1 MAVARILLTTGV
13 LTGVYAQAP
22 LQLPDDGRAAG
33 RLALSV
39 LVLAVVLTWQ
49 ILSVA
54 RSPYPGVRAI
64 EAVAIS
70 FPLLILLFA
79 STYFAM
85 EQARPDSF
93 SEALSRIDAVYLT
106 VTVLATVGFG
116 DIVATSEASRA
127 VVTAQMVVNMVLIG
141 VVAKV
146 LLNTVRRR
154 RAALGVE
161 PGASDPMRDVVG

>member
-1 MAVARILLTTGV
+1 
-13 LTGVYAQAP
+13 
-22 LQLPDDGRAAG
+22 
-33 RLALSV
+33 
-39 LVLAVVLTWQ
+39 
-49 ILSVA
+49 
-54 RSPYPGVRAI
+54 
-64 EAVAIS
+64 
-70 FPLLILLFA
+70 
-79 STYFAM
+79 M

-93 SEALSRIDAVYLT
+93 SEALSRVDAVYLT

>member
-1 MAVARILLTTGV
+1 MPAADHPSTRRAPTRSVVMAVARILLTTVV

-33 RLALSV
+33 RLAFSV

-93 SEALSRIDAVYLT
+93 
-106 VTVLATVGFG
+106 
-116 DIVATSEASRA
+116 
-127 VVTAQMVVNMVLIG
+127 
-141 VVAKV
+141 
-146 LLNTVRRR
+146 
-154 RAALGVE
+154 
-161 PGASDPMRDVVG
+161 